1 MTNETRTLAVLA
13 VLKEKGA
20 MDHLTLER
28 RLALHN
34 LSRDLSYLEQAH
46 LIAGAT
52 RPGRAR
58 VFNITSQGYERLR
71 GQRPVYSAVYAPYV
85 PPPPA
90 YLRPGAE
97 DALRLPSRGFPT

>member
-1 MTNETRTLAVLA
+1 MNTTRQLAVLG
-13 VLKEKGA
+13 VLKDLGP
-20 MDHLTLER
+20 MDHLALER
-28 RLALHN
+28 RLDLRN
-34 LSRDLSYLEQAH
+34 LSKDLSALEQAH

-52 RPGRAR
+52 KPGKTR
-58 VFNITSQGYERLR
+58 VFKITSQGHERLR
-71 GQRPVYSAVYAPYV
+71 GQRPVYSAAYAPYV